1 LAVIYSNFKTV
12 TIVIDGKSTQY
23 KTFKNTVNK
32 VLQEENIV
40 LGPKDKVKP
49 SLNSKISKN
58 STINIKRAFNVNL
71 LADGKNLNILTAEEN
86 VASMLKAEGIALREK
101 DKITP
106 PIDTKI
112 EKNMKIEI
120 IRVDV
125 KTLSESKNIDFN
137 TVIKTDNNLVN
148 TVRKTIQEGKPGE
161 KKVNIEV
168 TYENGKEVSRKILE
182 EIIVKKPQDKI
193 IVAGALPALTISR
206 GGNAIPYTNVFT
218 AKATA
223 YSPTGGAISAYT
235 ASGRKAVRN
244 PNGYSTIAVDPN
256 IIPYGTKLY
265 VENYGF
271 AIAADC
277 GSAIKGNKIDVFFNT
292 KSEALKWAVKYVKV
306 YVLK

>member
-1 LAVIYSNFKTV
+1 
-12 TIVIDGKSTQY
+12 
-23 KTFKNTVNK
+23 
-32 VLQEENIV
+32 
-40 LGPKDKVKP
+40 
-49 SLNSKISKN
+49 
-58 STINIKRAFNVNL
+58 
-71 LADGKNLNILTAEEN
+71 
-86 VASMLKAEGIALREK
+86 M
-101 DKITP
+101 
-106 PIDTKI
+106 
-112 EKNMKIEI
+112 
-120 IRVDV
+120 
-125 KTLSESKNIDFN
+125 
-137 TVIKTDNNLVN
+137 
-148 TVRKTIQEGKPGE
+148 
-161 KKVNIEV
+161 NIEV